1 MRPLNGAHFENIK
14 AFVESHF
21 AEKGSSPT
29 IREIAIGTNIPYPT
43 VQYYL
48 NIMRNEGDI
57 KYNGRRS
64 IATPFTQKI
73 SNDETV
79 LVGLVG
85 SIACGEPMFAEEN
98 IEEYFRLPVALVG
111 NGTFFLLRANGNSM
125 IDAGIDKGDLVLIRQ
140 QNYADAGQ
148 IIVAL
153 VENETTLKRY
163 YPDPIRKNI
172 RLHPENKTMS
182 DFYVT
187 DLFIQGIA
195 VKVLKDLI

>member
-1 MRPLNGAHFENIK
+1 MRPLNQSHFHAIK
-14 AFVESHF
+14 TFVEDFHTKF
-21 AEKGSSPT
+21 AKSPT
-29 IREIAIGTNIPYPT
+29 VREIAIGTGIPYPT

-48 NIMRNEGDI
+48 NIMKNEGDI
-57 KYNGRRS
+57 EYNGRRS

-73 SNDETV
+73 SNDETA

-85 SIACGEPMFAEEN
+85 NIACGEPMFAEEN
-98 IEEYFRLPVALVG
+98 IEEYFRLPIALIGKG
-111 NGTFFLLRANGNSM
+111 NFFLLRANGNSM
-125 IDAGIDKGDLVLIRQ
+125 IDAGINDGDLVLVRQ

-163 YPDPIRKNI
+163 YPDPIRKKI
-172 RLHPENKTMS
+172 RLHPENKAMS

-195 VKVLKDLI
+195 VKVLKDLM